1 MMSCNTEQDVRDVL
15 ARVVRIE
22 GTVQELKNSANA
34 SQNMTLQM
42 ISHMTNQLNSLQLSI
57 QHLHPIIV
65 APQRLEPASS
75 SPHLTA
81 TSSESHSG
89 EQCPFI
95 ACAPIT
101 GRKPC
106 SAAVS
111 LRHMVTCQH
120 CPAGQSRYL
129 SIAEHMLTFPK
140 SPRVSQI
147 DKCCWCGL
155 DFDGILSRS
164 TDNPDAR
171 SRHRKQCH
179 LDVIGQLKNSDSHD
193 ACVKKLS
200 TTWSSESQS
209 PKKRK
214 LVSSPMSSPQ
224 FEPLFLQGT
233 ATKFSSSEENDGDG
247 QLPDI
252 SADGEQQQDNDDE
265 DASNG
270 QLHDFSDWN
279 GIGAV

>member
-1 MMSCNTEQDVRDVL
+1 MVSCNTEQDVRDVL

-34 SQNMTLQM
+34 SQNITLQM
-42 ISHMTNQLNSLQLSI
+42 ISHVTNQLNSLQLSI

-65 APQRLEPASS
+65 APQRLEPDSS
-75 SPHLTA
+75 SPHLAA

-89 EQCPFI
+89 EQCPFVT
-95 ACAPIT
+95 CAPIT

-120 CPAGQSRYL
+120 CPEGQSRYL

-155 DFDGILSRS
+155 TFDGILSRS

-214 LVSSPMSSPQ
+214 LGTSPILPPQ
-224 FEPLFLQGT
+224 FELPFPQGT
-233 ATKFSSSEENDGDG
+233 ATKFSGSEENDSDG
-247 QLPDI
+247 QLHDMNADAEQQHD
-252 SADGEQQQDNDDE
+252 SDGEH
-265 DASNG
+265 ASNG
-270 QLHDFSDWN
+270 QQHDFSDWIGN
-279 GIGAV
+279 GAV